1 MRNRWPRAAG
11 KFIMGRRL
19 QYQRLVWLAVLLTAA
34 FAGLGYRLVD
44 LQVVRHEE
52 LSAKAE
58 QNTERKFV
66 LEPRRGDILDVNGN
80 LLATSVFVKT
90 VCADP
95 TLIGTNQFVVARAL
109 APLLQL
115 GEADLF
121 QRLQLRVTRDAK
133 GALTTNRYVVLKRKV
148 PPETWQKIQA
158 AMAGLDFGVD
168 EKKLKKS
175 DRRLLADLKTSAVFT
190 DWEDDQSRIYPNQA
204 LAAHVLGYVGSE
216 ETNVDGRPIMQT
228 SGKDGIEL
236 TFNTPL
242 AGVRGWRR
250 TETDGHSR
258 EVVALR
264 QQDVEARDGV
274 TVVLTIDAV
283 IQRIMETA
291 LAQAMIDHTPLS
303 ITGIAIRPRTGEIL
317 AMATLPNFDCN
328 NPGAAS
334 AEARRDRVIADMV
347 EPGSTFKIVVVSG
360 ALNDG
365 VVTLN
370 DQFDCEHGHF
380 AFAGRILHD
389 HESYGV
395 LNVRN
400 IITHSSNIGAAKIGI
415 KMGDDRLYE
424 YIRRFGF
431 GDSTG
436 LPLPGEVS
444 CRYFVHPVSKWTKV
458 SVAQIPMGQG
468 VGVTRLQMLMAMCT
482 LANDGCLLQPMIV
495 NRLQDEDGNT
505 VVRYSPQRVRQVVS
519 PATSRLMVEALKT
532 VTSKDGTAPEAAL
545 DHYVVAGKTGTAQKA
560 GPGGYQEGK
569 YVASFIGFFPADD
582 PQICISIVMDEP
594 KNGHFG
600 GRIAAP
606 VFHDIAERV
615 ANYLNIKPDN
625 GDGHTPPETLA
636 RADDRSTRTTSHI
649 P

>member
-1 MRNRWPRAAG
+1 
-11 KFIMGRRL
+11 MGRRL

-44 LQVVRHEE
+44 LQVVRHAE
-52 LSAKAE
+52 LSAKAQ

-95 TLIGTNQFVVARAL
+95 TLIGTNQALVAHAL
-109 APLLQL
+109 APLLQVS
-115 GEADLF
+115 EADLG
-121 QRLQLRVTRDAK
+121 QRLQPRILRETNGVV
-133 GALTTNRYVVLKRKV
+133 TTNRYVVLKRKV
-148 PPETWQKIQA
+148 STETWQKIQT

-168 EKKLKKS
+168 EKKLKKTE
-175 DRRLLADLKTSAVFT
+175 RRFLADLRSSSVFT
-190 DWEDDQSRIYPNQA
+190 DWEDDQSRSYPNQA

-236 TFNTPL
+236 TFNTQL

-250 TETDGHSR
+250 TETDGHSH

-264 QQDVEARDGV
+264 QQDVEARNGL

-283 IQRIMETA
+283 IQRIMETG
-291 LAQAMIDHTPLS
+291 LAQGMIDHTPLS

-317 AMATLPNFDCN
+317 AMATLPNFDSN

-334 AEARRDRVIADMV
+334 ADARRNRVIADMV

-365 VVTLN
+365 IVTLN
-370 DQFDCEHGHF
+370 DQYDCEHGHF
-380 AFAGRILHD
+380 PFAGHILHD
-389 HESYGV
+389 HEPYGV
-395 LNVRN
+395 LSVKN

-415 KMGDDRLYE
+415 KMGDDRLYD
-424 YIRRFGF
+424 YVRRFGF

-444 CRYFVHPVSKWTKV
+444 CRNFVHPVSKWTKV

-468 VGVTRLQMLMAMCT
+468 IGVTRMQMLMAMCAM
-482 LANDGCLLQPMIV
+482 ANNGLLIQPMIV
-495 NRLQDEDGNT
+495 NRLQDEDGNA
-505 VVRYSPQRVRQVVS
+505 VVRYSTQRVRQVVT
-519 PATSRLMVEALKT
+519 PATCKLMVEALKT
-532 VTSKDGTAPEAAL
+532 VATKDGTAPEAAL

-560 GPGGYQEGK
+560 GKGGYEDGK
-569 YVASFIGFFPADD
+569 FVASFIGFFPADD

-594 KNGHFG
+594 KNGHYG
-600 GRIAAP
+600 GRLCAP
-606 VFHDIAERV
+606 VFHDVAERI
-615 ANYLNIKPDN
+615 ANYLNIRPDN

-636 RADDRSTRTTSHI
+636 RADNHGVRTTAQI

>member
-1 MRNRWPRAAG
+1 
-11 KFIMGRRL
+11 MGRRL

-44 LQVVRHEE
+44 LQVVRHVE
-52 LSAKAE
+52 LSAKAQ

-95 TLIGTNQFVVARAL
+95 TLIGTNQALVAHAL
-109 APLLQL
+109 APLLQFS
-115 GEADLF
+115 EADLC
-121 QRLQLRVTRDAK
+121 QRLQPRLLRETNGVV
-133 GALTTNRYVVLKRKV
+133 TTNRYVVLRRKV
-148 PPETWQKIQA
+148 PSETWQKIQA

-168 EKKLKKS
+168 EKKLKKTE
-175 DRRLLADLKTSAVFT
+175 RRFLADLKSSAVFT
-190 DWEDDQSRIYPNQA
+190 DWEDDQSRNYPNQA

-228 SGKDGIEL
+228 SGKDGVEL
-236 TFNTPL
+236 TFNTQL

-250 TETDGHSR
+250 TETDGHSH

-264 QQDVEARDGV
+264 QQDVEARNGL

-317 AMATLPNFDCN
+317 AMATLPNFDSN

-365 VVTLN
+365 IVTLN

-380 AFAGRILHD
+380 PFAGRILHD

-395 LNVRN
+395 LNVKN

-415 KMGDDRLYE
+415 RMGDDRLYD

-431 GDSTG
+431 GEDTG

-444 CRYFVHPVSKWTKV
+444 CRNFVHPVSKWTKV

-468 VGVTRLQMLMAMCT
+468 IGVTRMQMLMAMCA
-482 LANDGCLLQPMIV
+482 LANNGLLIQPMIV
-495 NRLQDEDGNT
+495 NRLQDEDGNA
-505 VVRYSPQRVRQVVS
+505 VVRYSTQRVRQVVA
-519 PATSRLMVEALKT
+519 PATAKLMVEALKT
-532 VTSKDGTAPEAAL
+532 VATKDGTAPEAAL

-560 GPGGYQEGK
+560 GKGGYEEGK

-606 VFHDIAERV
+606 VFHDIAGRV
-615 ANYLNIKPDN
+615 ANYLNIRPDN
-625 GDGHTPPETLA
+625 GDSPTPPETLA
-636 RADDRSTRTTSHI
+636 RADNHGIRTTAQI